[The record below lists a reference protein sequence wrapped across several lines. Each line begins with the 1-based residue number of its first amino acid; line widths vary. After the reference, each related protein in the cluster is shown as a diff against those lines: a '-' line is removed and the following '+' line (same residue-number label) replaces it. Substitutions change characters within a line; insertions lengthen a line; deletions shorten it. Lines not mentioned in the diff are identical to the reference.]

1 MCIRSVAFVMCD
13 LTAFMYGWSH
23 LSRKAEAFSVG
34 PCCFCCVV
42 FVCVVFD
49 DCILLLVSFGV
60 IVYNI
65 LQCIGGHF
73 VSAALYK

>member
-42 FVCVVFD
+42 FCLCCF
-49 DCILLLVSFGV
+49 
-60 IVYNI
+60 
-65 LQCIGGHF
+65 
-73 VSAALYK
+73 